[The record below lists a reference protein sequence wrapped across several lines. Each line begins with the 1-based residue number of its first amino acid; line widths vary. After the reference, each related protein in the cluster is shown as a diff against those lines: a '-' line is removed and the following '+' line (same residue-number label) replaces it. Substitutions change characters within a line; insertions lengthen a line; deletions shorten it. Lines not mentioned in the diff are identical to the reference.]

1 MTRGEGIKDV
11 KGSGQRE
18 KERQTSAE
26 TNLKAKISKLH
37 IKITCSKR
45 QPTKTNSFQAI
56 HIR

>member
-1 MTRGEGIKDV
+1 MRKRTVTRGEGIKDV
-11 KGSGQRE
+11 KGSG
-18 KERQTSAE
+18 QTSAE

-45 QPTKTNSFQAI
+45 QPTKVNSFQAI